1 MIKKLAKHGNS
12 YSIVIDKPILELLKI
27 TPDTPL
33 EIITDG
39 NDIIIHP
46 IRNIA
51 TEEEFKRSAEK
62 ILKKY
67 RNVFRRLAE

>member
-12 YSIVIDKPILELLKI
+12 YSIVLDKPILELLKI

-33 EIITDG
+33 EITTDG

-51 TEEEFKRSAEK
+51 TEGEFKRSAEK